1 MNDDLLEVLQADIAA
16 ILLATPSLAL
26 CNILLDNEGDIEAR
40 VAKSLQSVAGRGG
53 KMGLSAVVLFP
64 DVREADE
71 NLPGPPLEIDI
82 EVQVLEYPLINR
94 SPAGTGIRSSQAA
107 LCILSALSNHQLG
120 GQSLYAA
127 PNPISP
133 VAVKTGYVSHA
144 VKMRCRANGLQG
156 PGKPAA
162 VVAEIVP
169 FVTAERLLTIS
180 GTDPAIPN
188 LMQAGT
194 RYGQTLYT
202 EDGTDTNGQPSCY
215 YDGTRWV
222 IWLAFD
228 HAWESDPTSVT
239 SPDLAPGWEPVAATL
254 GEGLPII
261 TSSPT
266 SFRVVAPG
274 LDQILIADG
283 TGGFSSNGQVMPP
296 AVGAW
301 ARASSTTSWSVES
314 WLNED
319 FLQAWQS
326 PGEGLEATPDLAEW
340 PPEITVTEATV
351 ETLSLTCATP
361 GADIFYSID
370 GYYPTPNNGT
380 IYTGLMELPEAGT
393 TVRAAAYK
401 EGLNPGDCLEFT
413 ITESN

>member
-40 VAKSLQSVAGRGG
+40 VTKSLQSVAGRGG
-53 KMGLSAVVLFP
+53 KMGLSAVVLLP

-82 EVQVLEYPLINR
+82 EVQVLEYPLVNR
-94 SPAGTGIRSSQAA
+94 STTGTGLRSSQAA

-162 VVAEIVP
+162 VEVE
-169 FVTAERLLTIS
+169 
-180 GTDPAIPN
+180 
-188 LMQAGT
+188 M
-194 RYGQTLYT
+194 
-202 EDGTDTNGQPSCY
+202 
-215 YDGTRWV
+215 
-222 IWLAFD
+222 
-228 HAWESDPTSVT
+228 VT
-239 SPDLAPGWEPVAATL
+239 SLAS
-254 GEGLPII
+254 I
-261 TSSPT
+261 
-266 SFRVVAPG
+266 RVVGPG
-274 LDQILIADG
+274 LDQILLADG
-283 TGGFSSNGQVMPP
+283 AGGWSSGGSASPP

-301 ARASSTTSWSVES
+301 ASCTRPNSWVVES
-314 WLNED
+314 WFSGD
-319 FLQAWQS
+319 FMQAWQS

-340 PPEITVTEATV
+340 PPEISVTVAATDV
-351 ETLSLTCATP
+351 LSLTCATP
-361 GADIFYSID
+361 GAAIRYTLD
-370 GYYPTPNNGT
+370 GTYPTPTNGT